1 MRCDNLLKRIM
12 KVQGNKQQRSNPS
25 VQLYDEEIRYLS
37 KKEVALESW
46 PKEMKVIFLKKLMK
60 EEETFK
66 LLLFLIGN
74 GCSPDL
80 IRRMI
85 MLAQYWRTSWQQA
98 QKGAQKEDHILNNM
112 DQKRTLWFC
121 NGQK

>member
-1 MRCDNLLKRIM
+1 M